1 MNMIY
6 GYARVSSKGQAL
18 HGSSLEEQLMQLLS
32 SGCGQVIE
40 EQYSAKE
47 KGRPRF
53 EALLKKLQPG
63 DTLMVTKLDRF
74 ARNTREGLEVVQYLV
89 DRNIT
94 FKILNMGTFDNTP
107 QGKMS
112 MTMFLAF
119 AEFEREMIIQRTA
132 EGRAIARKKEGY
144 QEGRPKKF
152 SEKQLNHALSILSIN
167 GGNHSY
173 NEVAEITGISKS
185 SLIRE
190 NNKRKG
196 IKLSSK

>member
-1 MNMIY
+1 MIY

-18 HGSSLEEQLMQLLS
+18 HGNSLEEQLIQLRN
-32 SGCGQVIE
+32 SGCNQVIE

-53 EALLKKLQPG
+53 EALLKQLQSG

-74 ARNTREGLEVVQYLV
+74 ARNTREGLEVVRYLV
-89 DRNIT
+89 DMNIT

-132 EGRAIARKKEGY
+132 EGRIIARKKEGY

-152 SEKQLNHALSILSIN
+152 SKKQLDYAISILIIN
-167 GGNHSY
+167 GGNCSY
-173 NEVAEITGISKS
+173 KEVAEITGISKS
-185 SLIRE
+185 TLIRE
-190 NNKRKG
+190 NNKRKFTN
-196 IKLSSK
+196 

>member
-18 HGSSLEEQLMQLLS
+18 HGNSLEEQLMQLRN
-32 SGCGQVIE
+32 SGCSQVIE

-47 KGRPRF
+47 KGRPIF
-53 EALLKKLQPG
+53 EALLKRLQPG
-63 DTLMVTKLDRF
+63 DTLIVTKLDRF

-89 DRNIT
+89 DMNIT

-152 SEKQLNHALSILSIN
+152 SKKQLDHAISILSVN

-173 NEVAEITGISKS
+173 KEVDEITGISKS
-185 SLIRE
+185 TLIRE

-196 IKLSSK
+196 IKL